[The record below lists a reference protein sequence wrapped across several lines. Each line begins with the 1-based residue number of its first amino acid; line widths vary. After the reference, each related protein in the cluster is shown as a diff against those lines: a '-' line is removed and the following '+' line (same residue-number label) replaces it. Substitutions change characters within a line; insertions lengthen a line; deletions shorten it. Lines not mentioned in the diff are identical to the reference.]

1 MTFVIILMIILGI
14 TVGLLVPF
22 LPYEYTKYT
31 AIAIMACFD
40 SVMGA
45 FNAHL
50 KKKFDMKV
58 FVSGFF
64 VNSVLSII
72 LTLIGETLDVDI
84 FLAAIFVFVF
94 RIYNN
99 FSSIRRELI
108 FMYDNKVQQKKLKEE
123 ELNNKV

>member
-1 MTFVIILMIILGI
+1 MIIVIILMIILGI
-14 TVGLLVPF
+14 TIGLLVPF

-45 FNAHL
+45 LNAHL
-50 KKKFDMKV
+50 KKKYDMKV

-64 VNSVLSII
+64 VNSILSIV
-72 LTLIGETLDVDI
+72 LTLIGENLDVDI

-108 FMYDNKVQQKKLKEE
+108 FMYDNKVQEKKLKAEE
-123 ELNNKV
+123 NKN